1 MNQETLAALAGVVI
15 SLAFSYVPGLS
26 TKYDALDGTRKR
38 LVMLGVLLVV
48 AVGAFGA
55 SCAGIAQYAACDMA
69 GAKTMLDAFIAAAV
83 ANQATHML
91 TPNTKPSDG
100 AQG

>member
-1 MNQETLAALAGVVI
+1 MDKTTLAALAGVVI

-26 TKYDALDGTRKR
+26 TKYDALDGTKKR

-55 SCAGIAQYAACDMA
+55 SCAGIAQYATCDMA
-69 GAKTMLDAFIAAAV
+69 GAKQMLDAFIAAAV
-83 ANQATHML
+83 ANQTAYQL
-91 TPNTKPSDG
+91 TPNSKPSDG